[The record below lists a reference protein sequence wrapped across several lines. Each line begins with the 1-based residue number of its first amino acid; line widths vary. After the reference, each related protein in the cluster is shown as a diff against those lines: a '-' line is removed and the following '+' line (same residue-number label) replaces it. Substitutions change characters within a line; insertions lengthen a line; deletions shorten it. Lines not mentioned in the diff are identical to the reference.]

1 MRVLSPFPEG
11 QGLHNFGWTGET
23 TQTQATVVCH
33 GTQEIKHTDGCV
45 FVHRSEVTEP
55 KHSKQTLLSFFGHE
69 GEREKRPGD
78 FLSNL
83 TGEKSS
89 VENNEGVLSGEGG
102 SDSSLPSQNRLRT
115 YYLCPKHILLVATVD
130 PPAQELEDIDSLTG
144 KSFCGLPSN
153 VADTC

>member
-1 MRVLSPFPEG
+1 MLSLFPEG
-11 QGLHNFGWTGET
+11 QELHNVGWTGET
-23 TQTQATVVCH
+23 TQKRRRLSVTNTRDRAY
-33 GTQEIKHTDGCV
+33 GCV

-55 KHSKQTLLSFFGHE
+55 NTTNKHVLASLDT
-69 GEREKRPGD
+69 RVNVEKRPGD
-78 FLSNL
+78 FISNL

-89 VENNEGVLSGEGG
+89 VENNEAVLSGEGG

-153 VADTC
+153 VDDTC